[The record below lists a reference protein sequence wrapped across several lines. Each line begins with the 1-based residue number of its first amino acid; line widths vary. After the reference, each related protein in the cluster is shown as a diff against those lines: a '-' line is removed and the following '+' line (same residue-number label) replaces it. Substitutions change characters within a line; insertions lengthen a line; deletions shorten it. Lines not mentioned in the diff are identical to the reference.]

1 MVTKFEVLP
10 NEILIQCF
18 EYLNAPYLFYSF
30 DRLNYRFNDLIR
42 RIPLCINLRENLAK
56 SIFDKFCIKML
67 LNPKIKDQ
75 VYSLNLPLSED
86 NDPAGR
92 LRTKQFLS
100 FFSLDDFSNLQNF
113 QTDGDVNFS
122 SVNTVSFDFDD
133 KHRRKFSMV
142 SFSKLRALSISVLN
156 RDSTYSENISL
167 SITNLTL
174 RKYEFDDFYWLSKHA
189 PMLEYLHLCRV
200 RSFGRLMTKQT
211 NESFPFL
218 KKLIIDDFTYGSFN
232 DFETLVKLTPY
243 LKNLTISGGNNDLID
258 APRWEQL
265 ITRSLPSLNTFQFMF
280 SCGCNETTRDI
291 MIYKLEE
298 FQSDFWRKEHH
309 WFTEYA
315 IADDSICVYTI
326 PYVSNKY
333 ELKSNYERH
342 RNDLTNNSDT
352 FINVTNLRLYCEIL
366 KKKCEDYFSNV
377 KYLQL
382 DGDSKSLTMKEIE
395 CLRKIINPFHLK
407 HLDLPWIRH
416 INSSLVLKLL
426 EQMPQLSVLSI
437 WRDDLINY
445 LYNNSELCKCLNK
458 MVKRLYVKGY
468 GVDDLFR
475 MDQFYEIFC
484 NIEHLRFE
492 NIRGE
497 ELLFSLNRLPK
508 LSTLQAKWVI
518 EGYPDRFI
526 TRIKKKFK
534 RQNVIYEINAEESYI
549 DEGYGCHEC
558 RGSYR
563 DSDFSCSNVECVY
576 SHYSKPRMK
585 KYDFKISMWRDKCMN

>member
-1 MVTKFEVLP
+1 MVAKLELLP

-30 DRLNYRFNDLIR
+30 HQLNYRFNALIR
-42 RIPLCINLRENLAK
+42 HIPLCINLRENLTK
-56 SIFDKFCIKML
+56 SILDKFCIKMCT
-67 LNPKIKDQ
+67 NPEIRDQ
-75 VYSLNLPLSED
+75 VYSLNLPSLED
-86 NDPAGR
+86 NDAAGVQ
-92 LRTKQFLS
+92 TKLFLS
-100 FFSLDDFSNLQNF
+100 FFSLDDFSNVQNF
-113 QTDGDVNFS
+113 KINGDMQFRS
-122 SVNTVSFDFDD
+122 RNTGPFDFND
-133 KHRRKFSMV
+133 KYMMEFSRV
-142 SFSKLRALSISVLN
+142 LFSQLRASSLS
-156 RDSTYSENISL
+156 RFDRRSTYLEYIRL
-167 SITNLTL
+167 RITNLTL
-174 RKYEFDDFYWLSKHA
+174 AICEFHEFYWLSQHT
-189 PMLEYLHLCRV
+189 PMLEHLHLCRLYGSDCFV
-200 RSFGRLMTKQT
+200 NKPMK
-211 NESFPFL
+211 EPFSYL
-218 KKLIIDDFTYGSFN
+218 KTLIIDDYIYGSF
-232 DFETLVKLTPY
+232 DEFELFVKFTPN
-243 LKNLTISGGNNDLID
+243 LENLTISADEKELIN
-258 APRWEQL
+258 AARWKQL
-265 ITRSLPSLNTFQFMF
+265 ITTSLLSLNTFQFKF
-280 SCGCNETTRDI
+280 SSSRYKLELDT
-291 MIYKLEE
+291 MIPKLEE

-342 RNDLTNNSDT
+342 PQDLKNKSDT
-352 FINVTNLRLYCEIL
+352 FINVTNLRLSCEIL

-382 DGDSKSLTMKEIE
+382 DGDSKSLPMKEIE